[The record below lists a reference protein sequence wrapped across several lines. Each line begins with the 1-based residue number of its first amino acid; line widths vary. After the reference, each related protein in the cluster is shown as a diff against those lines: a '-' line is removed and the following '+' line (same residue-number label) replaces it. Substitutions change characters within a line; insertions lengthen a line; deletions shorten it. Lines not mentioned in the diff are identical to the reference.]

1 MKISRFLG
9 ELIGTAVILIAV
21 VGSSFMAQD
30 LGADWALGL
39 LINAAVTA
47 SILAIVIKS
56 FYDISGSH
64 FNPAVSLALLIG
76 RKISFRSFMPYVAA
90 QLVGSYIGVF
100 IANVMFS
107 RKLLVNSQIDR
118 AGIATGVGELVATL
132 GLLLLAVYASAKLV
146 WKFVPLWIFAA
157 YFFTSSTSFANPAV
171 TFARVWTES
180 LAGISPSSALVF
192 IILQL
197 LCGITVGI
205 SLRQR
210 RSE

>member
-47 SILAIVIKS
+47 AILAIVIKS

-192 IILQL
+192 IVLQL

>member
-47 SILAIVIKS
+47 AILAIVIKS

-180 LAGISPSSALVF
+180 LAGISPSSALLF

>member
-1 MKISRFLG
+1 MKIRVFLA
-9 ELIGTAVILIAV
+9 ELFGTAAIVIAV

-47 SILAIVIKS
+47 AILAIVIKS
-56 FYDISGSH
+56 FYEVSGSH
-64 FNPAVSLALLIG
+64 FNPAVSLALLFG
-76 RKISFRSFMPYVAA
+76 KKISLKSFVFYVAA
-90 QLVGSYIGVF
+90 QFMGSYFGVF

-107 RKLLVNSQIDR
+107 RKLLINSQIDR

-132 GLLLLAVYASAKLV
+132 GLLLLAVYASEKLV

-180 LAGISPSSALVF
+180 LSGISPSSALVF

-197 LCGITVGI
+197 LSGITVGI
-205 SLRQR
+205 SLRLR

>member
-47 SILAIVIKS
+47 AILAIVIKS

-157 YFFTSSTSFANPAV
+157 YFFTSSTAVANPAV

-192 IILQL
+192 IVLQL

>member
-47 SILAIVIKS
+47 AILAIVIKS